1 MRYLLGHALLLSLVL
16 GTGACSTP
24 RGSSSSSH
32 SNALASEERVDWNV
46 KPPPRDVTGHPVRV
60 TFLAYGSGQVFELVN
75 ESHTNPHEYY
85 SKKIPADQAYRKIQS
100 DEVVEALMGRLKDQG
115 ILKAAVAGAA
125 PKYAKGTRAQSFE
138 IETGSGVEHWTV
150 TENTPVDVLKP
161 FVQAKNEFIQ
171 LWSATSQMQAVEG
184 AVEWKGASKGKSAG
198 IQPLGSSG
206 KVQ

>member
-1 MRYLLGHALLLSLVL
+1 MVLVA
-16 GTGACSTP
+16 GACSTP
-24 RGSSSSSH
+24 RGSASSSR
-32 SNALASEERVDWNV
+32 SNAVASEERVDWNV
-46 KPPPRDVTGHPVRV
+46 KPPPRAVTGHPVRV

-100 DEVVEALMGRLKDQG
+100 DEVVEALMSRLKEQG
-115 ILKAAVAGAA
+115 VLKLAVAGAA
-125 PKYAKGTRAQSFE
+125 PKYARGTKAQSFE
-138 IETGSGVEHWTV
+138 IETGNGVTNWTV
-150 TENTPVDVLKP
+150 TEASPVDVLKP

-184 AVEWKGASKGKSAG
+184 AVEWKGASRCRSAG